1 MPPTRPVVLV
11 ADDDRPLCELLQEFL
26 EEEGYTVACVR
37 TGPAALV
44 RIEAGGLDLALLD
57 WRLPGLAG
65 PEVCRRA
72 REVAPPGAGHLPI
85 IVVSASGDLERAAAL
100 AAGADEYLT
109 KPFELDDLLA
119 VLARHVSPGASVDQG

>member
-1 MPPTRPVVLV
+1 VLV
-11 ADDDRPLCELLQEFL
+11 ADDDRSLCELLQEFL
-26 EEEGYTVACVR
+26 EEEGYTVVSVR

-44 RIEAGGLDLALLD
+44 RIEAGGLDLAIID

-72 REVAPPGAGHLPI
+72 REIAPPGGRRLPI
-85 IVVSASGDLERAAAL
+85 IVASASGDLERAAAL
-100 AAGADEYLT
+100 AAGADEYLA

-119 VLARHVSPGASVDQG
+119 VLARHAPPGR

>member
-1 MPPTRPVVLV
+1 VPTTRPVVLV

-26 EEEGYTVACVR
+26 GEEGYSVVCVR

-44 RIEAGGLDLALLD
+44 RIEAGGLDVALID

-72 REVAPPGAGHLPI
+72 REVAPPGAGRLPI
-85 IVVSASGDLERAAAL
+85 IVASASGELERDAAL

-119 VLARHVSPGASVDQG
+119 ILARHAPPAR